1 MSSIF
6 EELRDLKDSK
16 NYSRD
21 SLEILADKLE
31 NELGQAQ
38 MWNTLRPGFSTN
50 ELMENLIYIAKENDV

>member
-31 NELGQAQ
+31 SKYVL
-38 MWNTLRPGFSTN
+38 
-50 ELMENLIYIAKENDV
+50 D